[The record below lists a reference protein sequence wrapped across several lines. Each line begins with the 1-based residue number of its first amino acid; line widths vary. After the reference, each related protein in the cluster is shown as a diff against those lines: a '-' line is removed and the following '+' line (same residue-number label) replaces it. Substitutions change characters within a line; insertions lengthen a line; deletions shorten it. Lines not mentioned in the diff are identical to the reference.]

1 MKYVLPLIQ
10 GAIRRPTNCVLSES
24 KQRKLNKNR
33 MAWGLENVNAH
44 NNPLPYAQLPPG
56 WNGREPPTLCCNRGG
71 RPSLS
76 LSVKGRGERVARG
89 SCPPCCIWE
98 KRWHFTFLNDYF
110 KMIRAQKNISESRTS
125 RFEPFGVF
133 KLFAVLF
140 RNLQHTAPTGI

>member
-1 MKYVLPLIQ
+1 MKYLVVLPLIQ
-10 GAIRRPTNCVLSES
+10 GAIRRPTNCVVSES

-76 LSVKGRGERVARG
+76 LGKGEGRTGGQGELSTMLHLGEKVA
-89 SCPPCCIWE
+89 
-98 KRWHFTFLNDYF
+98 FY
-110 KMIRAQKNISESRTS
+110 
-125 RFEPFGVF
+125 VF
-133 KLFAVLF
+133 KWLF
-140 RNLQHTAPTGI
+140 